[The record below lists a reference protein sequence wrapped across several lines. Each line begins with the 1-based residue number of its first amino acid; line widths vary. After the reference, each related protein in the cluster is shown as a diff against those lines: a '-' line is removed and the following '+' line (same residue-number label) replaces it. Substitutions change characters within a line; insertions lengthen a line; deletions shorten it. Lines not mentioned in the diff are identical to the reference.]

1 MLASLVYVGWL
12 PLLLVVA
19 PPDGNDLEY
28 FGVSLITSG
37 FYPLNVIA
45 LSVAAV
51 AGFILLVL
59 LAAVA
64 ETALVGLL
72 RGRPIGGASRMAWS
86 GLAILLVAT
95 LPVLLAGAAL
105 VMALVSVAPGVY
117 ISPDVGTPVL
127 LRLAAA
133 ILPYLVAV
141 GVAILFGQSFG
152 GVALRVAALEGGRD
166 TTGAIRAGLRRLFRD
181 PLGPLGVALVGW
193 LKDLLLVVGGYL
205 LLRGPW
211 SAVGDR
217 LSGGPP
223 LRPEAL
229 LLLVGFVG
237 IWLAVLIVGGTL
249 HAFVS
254 AWWLAELPSLPRG
267 AGSGSVP
274 ARQQDPM

>member
-28 FGVSLITSG
+28 FGISLITSG
-37 FYPLNVIA
+37 FYPLNVVA

-51 AGFILLVL
+51 AGFILLAL

-72 RGRPIGGASRMAWS
+72 RGRPVAGASRMAWS

-95 LPVLLAGAAL
+95 LPVLVAGTAL
-105 VMALVSVAPGVY
+105 VMAIVSVAPGVY
-117 ISPDVGTPVL
+117 ISPDVETPVL
-127 LRLAAA
+127 LRLAWTV
-133 ILPYLVAV
+133 LPHLVAV
-141 GVAILFGQSFG
+141 GAAILVGQSFG
-152 GVALRVAALEGGRD
+152 GVALRVAALGSGRD
-166 TTGAIRAGLRRLFRD
+166 TTGAIRAGFRRLVRD
-181 PLGPLGVALVGW
+181 PFGPLGVALVGW
-193 LKDLLLVVGGYL
+193 VKDLLLVVGGYL
-205 LLRGPW
+205 LLSGPW

-237 IWLAVLIVGGTL
+237 IWLAVLIVGGAL

-254 AWWLAELPSLPRG
+254 AWWLAELPSLPRS
-267 AGSGSVP
+267 AGTEAAP
-274 ARQQDPM
+274 ANQQDPV